1 MTIKKFEFKKTYEE
15 VEIAGKVYKVDLQD
29 ESVKK
34 YQKQFN
40 SFTEQSMQLQEAAK
54 ENMTVDEQAAFLD
67 QSKELAMVTINT
79 LLGENAFD
87 ELYEASGKSLI
98 NVMDLINFLTE
109 VIREKAGELQAQTVD
124 KYLKK

>member
-1 MTIKKFEFKKTYEE
+1 MKKFEFKKTYEE
-15 VEIAGKVYKVDLQD
+15 VEIAGKVYRVDLQD

-40 SFTEQSMQLQEAAK
+40 SFYEQSQNLQAAATK
-54 ENMTVDEQAAFLD
+54 EMTIDEQAAFLD
-67 QSKELAMVTINT
+67 QSKELASVTINA
-79 LLGENAFD
+79 LLGDNAFD
-87 ELYEASGKSLI
+87 EIYEASGKSLI

-109 VIREKAGELQAQTVD
+109 VIREKAGELQEQTVN